1 MSTVPPNIVGP
12 ILQTVVQQQQAAQTD
27 DAEKSRGN
35 EQSQRMAQRSDRAEH
50 TVSDTDSDTAIDA
63 EAGQGGGQGRAFS
76 EQPEEQ
82 APEPQ
87 GPSDGVTHDE
97 DGRAHVD
104 IQA

>member
-27 DAEKSRGN
+27 DAEKARGT
-35 EQSQRMAQRSDRAEH
+35 EQSRRMAQRSDRAEH
-50 TVSDTDSDTAIDA
+50 TVSDTDSDTAVDP

-76 EQPEEQ
+76 EQPEEET
-82 APEPQ
+82 PESQ
-87 GPSDGVTHDE
+87 GPSDAVTRDE
-97 DGRAHVD
+97 DGRPHID

>member
-12 ILQTVVQQQQAAQTD
+12 IVQTVVQQQQAAQTD
-27 DAEKSRGN
+27 DAEKARGT

-50 TVSDTDSDTAIDA
+50 TVSDTDSDTAVDA

-76 EQPEEQ
+76 EQPEEPT
-82 APEPQ
+82 PESQ
-87 GPSDGVTHDE
+87 GPPDGVTHDE